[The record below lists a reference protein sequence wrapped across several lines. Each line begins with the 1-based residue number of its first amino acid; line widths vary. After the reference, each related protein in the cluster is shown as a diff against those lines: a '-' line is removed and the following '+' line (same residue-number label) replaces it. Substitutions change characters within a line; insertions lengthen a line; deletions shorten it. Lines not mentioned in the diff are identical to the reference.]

1 MTTVVAVDVGGSGLR
16 LVVCRDGAVGAV
28 RRAPGAR
35 VGAGGVDVAAL
46 ASDAVRLLAEEA
58 GGGGASGDSGG
69 GGAPGEARGGGAP
82 DAVCWSM
89 RGLLHLAD
97 PADVL
102 AAVDAALRPRACA
115 VVSDAVAALVGAVG
129 GLRPGAVVAAGTGAV
144 AFGSDFAGT
153 WTKIDG
159 WGHVLGDRGSAA
171 WVGLEGLR
179 AALRARDGVD
189 GGSAGLLAA
198 AERLLGPCDGWP
210 RRVMT
215 GTDAPEAL
223 ASVAPLVTAA
233 AADGDPVAAAVAA
246 EAGRSLAAS
255 LLAAAAPLERPVL
268 VGTGG
273 LLGAEVVHRA
283 FCEAVAAVGPAPV
296 ALEGG
301 ALEGA
306 LHLAQ
311 VLATEGD
318 VPRHPTYVHVRPS

>member
-1 MTTVVAVDVGGSGLR
+1 MAVDVGGSGLR
-16 LVVCRDGAVGAV
+16 LVVSRDGDVGAV

-35 VGAGGVDVAAL
+35 VGSGGVDVAAL
-46 ASDAVRLLAEEA
+46 ASDAARLLADA
-58 GGGGASGDSGG
+58 GPEVALT
-69 GGAPGEARGGGAP
+69 AGERP

-115 VVSDAVAALVGAVG
+115 VVSDAVANLVGALG

-153 WTKIDG
+153 WTKVDG

-179 AALRARDGVD
+179 AALRHRDGVTE
-189 GGSAGLLAA
+189 GSAGLLAA
-198 AERLLGPCDGWP
+198 AEELLGPCDGWP

-215 GTDAPEAL
+215 GSDAPEAL

-233 AADGDPVAAAVAA
+233 AADGDPVAVAVATG
-246 EAGRSLAAS
+246 AGRALAAS
-255 LLAAAAPLERPVL
+255 LLSAAASLDQPVL

-273 LLGAEVVHRA
+273 LLSAPVVHAA
-283 FCEAVAAVGPAPV
+283 FVEAVAAVGPAPV
-296 ALEGG
+296 DPKGG
-301 ALEGA
+301 ALDGA
-306 LHLAQ
+306 GLLGE
-311 VLATEGD
+311 VLARTGD
-318 VPRHPTYVHVRPS
+318 LPRHPRYVHVRTA

>member
-16 LVVCRDGAVGAV
+16 LVVSRDGAPGDV

-58 GGGGASGDSGG
+58 GGAGGA
-69 GGAPGEARGGGAP
+69 GGAGSGEGP

-171 WVGLEGLR
+171 SVGLEGLR
-179 AALRARDGVD
+179 AALRSRDGVG
-189 GGSAGLLAA
+189 GGSARLLVE
-198 AERLLGPCDGWP
+198 AEELLGPCDGWP

-233 AADGDPVAAAVAA
+233 AADGDPVAMGVAA

-273 LLGAEVVHRA
+273 LLGAEIVHRA
-283 FCEAVAAVGPAPV
+283 FHEAVAAVGPAPV
-296 ALEGG
+296 EPLGG
-301 ALEGA
+301 ALDGA

-311 VLATEGD
+311 VLAAEGD
-318 VPRHPTYVHVRPS
+318 VPRHPTYVHVRPA